1 MNFLQKFDK
10 FGCRYKG
17 LPTSAVMYAD
27 DLVLLAPSLSE
38 LQTMINVCYAELRL
52 LDININSKKSNVT
65 RIGSKFKTKCVDLYV
80 GQDKLEWV
88 TEVKYLGI
96 YIMSGLK
103 FKVNFDKTKA
113 KFYRAANGILSKICA
128 KNNIA
133 VTLKLLSTMAL
144 PILTYAIEAL
154 GLNKSELISLDHPW
168 LRMFQKVFQT
178 FDNNVVRTCQ
188 LYTGYLPMSHYYSMQ
203 SMSFLRKLSQSPS
216 LLVRHI
222 CETSINDD
230 VSRIAN
236 SFKCDSKC
244 FMLSFQ
250 SIIRKDFEVSLYC
263 VKLVLT
269 PSDSMPY
276 INFVYMT
283 VISLCILN

>member
-1 MNFLQKFDK
+1 
-10 FGCRYKG
+10 
-17 LPTSAVMYAD
+17 MYAD
-27 DLVLLAPSLSE
+27 DLVLLAPSLPE

-128 KNNIA
+128 KNNTA

-168 LRMFQKVFQT
+168 L
-178 FDNNVVRTCQ
+178 
-188 LYTGYLPMSHYYSMQ
+188 
-203 SMSFLRKLSQSPS
+203 
-216 LLVRHI
+216 
-222 CETSINDD
+222 
-230 VSRIAN
+230 
-236 SFKCDSKC
+236 
-244 FMLSFQ
+244 
-250 SIIRKDFEVSLYC
+250 
-263 VKLVLT
+263 
-269 PSDSMPY
+269 
-276 INFVYMT
+276 
-283 VISLCILN
+283 

>member
-1 MNFLQKFDK
+1 M
-10 FGCRYKG
+10 
-17 LPTSAVMYAD
+17 
-27 DLVLLAPSLSE
+27 
-38 LQTMINVCYAELRL
+38 
-52 LDININSKKSNVT
+52 
-65 RIGSKFKTKCVDLYV
+65 
-80 GQDKLEWV
+80 
-88 TEVKYLGI
+88 
-96 YIMSGLK
+96 
-103 FKVNFDKTKA
+103 
-113 KFYRAANGILSKICA
+113 CA
-128 KNNIA
+128 KNHNIA

-250 SIIRKDFEVSLYC
+250 SIIRKDFEVS
-263 VKLVLT
+263 
-269 PSDSMPY
+269 
-276 INFVYMT
+276 
-283 VISLCILN
+283 CIVSN